1 MAEKEIITNPSMGS
15 NKLGTETNEE
25 RSSGVSA
32 GSDTQLK
39 LTALGGR
46 KHKKEKHK
54 NNDEKS
60 GRNVSNDLKFLEA
73 DQTDE

>member
-46 KHKKEKHK
+46 KHEKGK
-54 NNDEKS
+54 NDNDRDKARKN
-60 GRNVSNDLKFLEA
+60 GK
-73 DQTDE
+73 